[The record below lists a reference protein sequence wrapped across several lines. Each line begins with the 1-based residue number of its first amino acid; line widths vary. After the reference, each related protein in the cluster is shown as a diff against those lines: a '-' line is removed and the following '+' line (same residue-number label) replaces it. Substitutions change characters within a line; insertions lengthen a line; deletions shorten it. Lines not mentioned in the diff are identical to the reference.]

1 MNTIKVKFISL
12 LLVVGFILP
21 VNANAFFFKSMVD
34 GMTSV
39 ANNMVDSGTQIS
51 SEMLDLFEVLA
62 DDIGEMA
69 DRILIMADKILIM
82 ADKIGEMADRIVAT
96 EQLMADMMVQLAQIS
111 SNTAGMVTG
120 NTGTSSSLPTLIISS
135 DNGDTLVSGQA
146 PEISPS
152 YEAPEY
158 LAYVSSTLAISSTT
172 TAILV
177 HSNEELADKW
187 SELEALSQDG
197 KIYIAFRTIDGANI
211 SSLSNVL
218 TYHTFY

>member
-1 MNTIKVKFISL
+1 MKSMKTKFVSL
-12 LLVVGFILP
+12 ILVVGFILP
-21 VNANAFFFKSMVD
+21 VNANAFFFKSMVE

-39 ANNMVDSGTQIS
+39 ANNMVDSSTQIS
-51 SEMLDLFEVLA
+51 SEMLDLFGALA

-69 DRILIMADKILIM
+69 DRILVM

-96 EQLMADMMVQLAQIS
+96 EQLMADMMVQLAQINN
-111 SNTAGMVTG
+111 NTAGMLTG
-120 NTGTSSSLPTLIISS
+120 NGGTTSPLPTLIISS
-135 DNGDTLVSGQA
+135 ANGETLTPGQA
-146 PEISPS
+146 PVFTPS
-152 YEAPEY
+152 HEAPEY

-187 SELEALSQDG
+187 SELETLSKNG
-197 KIYIAFRTIDGANI
+197 KIYLAVRTIDGANI

>member
-1 MNTIKVKFISL
+1 MSL
-12 LLVVGFILP
+12 LLIVSFALP
-21 VNANAFFFKSMVD
+21 INANAFFLTSMIE

-39 ANNMVDSGTQIS
+39 ANNMVDSSTEIS
-51 SEMLDLFEVLA
+51 SEMLDLFGALA

-69 DRILIMADKILIM
+69 DRILDMADKIGEMADRILVM

-96 EQLMADMMVQLAQIS
+96 EQLMADMVVQLAQINQ
-111 SNTAGMVTG
+111 NTATIMTG
-120 NTGTSSSLPTLIISS
+120 NTGTQSNLATLIISS
-135 DNGDTLVSGQA
+135 ANGDTLVPGQA
-146 PEISPS
+146 PVIAPS

-177 HSNEELADKW
+177 HSNEELAEKW
-187 SELEALSQDG
+187 SQLESLSRDG
-197 KIYIAFRTIDGANI
+197 KIYIAVRTIDGENI

-218 TYHTFY
+218 TYYTFY